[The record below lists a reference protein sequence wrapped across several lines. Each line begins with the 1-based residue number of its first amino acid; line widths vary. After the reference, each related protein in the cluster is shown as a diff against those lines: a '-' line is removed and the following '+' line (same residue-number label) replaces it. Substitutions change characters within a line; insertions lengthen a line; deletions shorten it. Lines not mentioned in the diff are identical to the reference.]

1 LKVLQVHNAYVSPG
15 GEDTVVEQER
25 SSLIQA
31 GVEVRTLTTKNRP
44 SSDALTDS
52 LKATRVIWSTGG
64 QAALKLAVAQFN
76 PDVIHIHNTHYEFG
90 PAIFWAA
97 RGTRLPVVMT
107 AHNYRLMCS
116 NALFLR
122 DNRPCELCLHGAHWN
137 AVRYKCYRNS
147 RSASAAMAAGLLLH
161 RRLLR
166 TYERCVTKIIC
177 LTEFQRQKL
186 VASGLSA
193 SQLVVKDNQVIQDP
207 SQFGAPR
214 NERTGTYLY
223 TGRLSPEKGVDL
235 LLHAWR
241 SRTRQGTRLVIAGD
255 GPEHQHLRSIV
266 AGRDDVEMLG
276 WQDQASVRALMR
288 RADWVVLP
296 SRWYEGSP
304 LVLAEAHAQGTPVI
318 VPAHGSFTTLVSEG
332 VNGRFF
338 GPGDA
343 SALSRVLDETSQM
356 GPESWTRYSSGA
368 RSSAVARAE
377 STRTS
382 KLIGIY
388 EASITSNTLNGWARV
403 GQ

>member
-1 LKVLQVHNAYVSPG
+1 
-15 GEDTVVEQER
+15 
-25 SSLIQA
+25 
-31 GVEVRTLTTKNRP
+31 
-44 SSDALTDS
+44 
-52 LKATRVIWSTGG
+52 
-64 QAALKLAVAQFN
+64 
-76 PDVIHIHNTHYEFG
+76 
-90 PAIFWAA
+90 
-97 RGTRLPVVMT
+97 
-107 AHNYRLMCS
+107 
-116 NALFLR
+116 
-122 DNRPCELCLHGAHWN
+122 
-137 AVRYKCYRNS
+137 
-147 RSASAAMAAGLLLH
+147 SASAAMAAGLLLH

-288 RADWVVLP
+288 RPIDCFLP
-296 SRWYEGSP
+296 VGMKVRHHRR
-304 LVLAEAHAQGTPVI
+304 AHAQGTLLSCL
-318 VPAHGSFTTLVSEG
+318 HMGHSTLVSG
-332 VNGRFF
+332 VNGLLRA
-338 GPGDA
+338 GDA
-343 SALSRVLDETSQM
+343 RPLK
-356 GPESWTRYSSGA
+356 
-368 RSSAVARAE
+368 
-377 STRTS
+377 STR
-382 KLIGIY
+382 
-388 EASITSNTLNGWARV
+388 
-403 GQ
+403 